1 MTPPNPLTE
10 LADRV
15 QALTSACREMDE
27 AITLALNPQQVTRHI
42 QSGEIINVPEWTRSL
57 DLVVTLVPENWY
69 WAVGRTSS
77 FCGWGKSL
85 SDTSGSHDQRRERVF
100 RQLRTL
106 ATRSNSAAQLLAG
119 VRSSRTSIKGLRE
132 RPRPCRIGEQSWVG
146 C

>member
-1 MTPPNPLTE
+1 MTLTA

-69 WAVGRTSS
+69 WAVGRTSL
-77 FCGWGKSL
+77 FCGWAKVYQTHPDHTIEDENEFFANCEHWQPVQIPPL
-85 SDTSGSHDQRRERVF
+85 
-100 RQLRTL
+100 
-106 ATRSNSAAQLLAG
+106 NCLLAC
-119 VRSSRTSIKGLRE
+119 VLRARASKAYARDRARAALE
-132 RPRPCRIGEQSWVG
+132 NSNG
-146 C
+146 